1 MSGAPI
7 PNPPLPLDFDV
18 RKTEGTIVRQR
29 RWIPMDDVDHRRH
42 VEDAMLQPPVFFVN
56 RQSGG
61 VGFWLPDILWGRDHD
76 VRINVSSHFV
86 FLTANDL
93 IYVRQCT
100 SQWAMPIGS
109 GRYPLEMR
117 LMQGTL
123 SHLLVS

>member
-1 MSGAPI
+1 
-7 PNPPLPLDFDV
+7 
-18 RKTEGTIVRQR
+18 
-29 RWIPMDDVDHRRH
+29 
-42 VEDAMLQPPVFFVN
+42 MLQPPVFFVN

-61 VGFWLPDILWGRDHD
+61 VGFWLPDILRGRDHD
-76 VRINVSSHFV
+76 LLNDLLNGGVAAPLEGKTTTHVRINVSSHFV

-93 IYVRQCT
+93 IYVCQCT